1 MALFQKGQPK
11 IGGRAKGVYNRISH
25 AFLEALLDDIAARG
39 IEAIR
44 ITRVERPAEYCK
56 IVASLLPKE
65 FEFSDNRLTEITDD
79 ELIAYLEY
87 AQRELAE
94 RSRGIEERT
103 EPKTH

>member
-11 IGGRAKGVYNRISH
+11 IGGRAKGAYNRISH

-56 IVASLLPKE
+56 IVASLLPKK
-65 FEFSDNRLTEITDD
+65 S
-79 ELIAYLEY
+79 
-87 AQRELAE
+87 
-94 RSRGIEERT
+94 
-103 EPKTH
+103 